1 MRYIALVL
9 LNLPVILLALVNILT
24 QYKMRKISRA
34 RFQHQIV
41 LWLAILFVLVGSFP
55 FYNYL
60 THKPI
65 LDSSGLSL
73 FDIVQTAALVF
84 LFYIVNHQRQ
94 QIERNDRIIR
104 DLHQEMSIK
113 LASYNDKK

>member
-1 MRYIALVL
+1 MRYIVLVL
-9 LNLPVILLALVNILT
+9 LNLPVIILALVNILT
-24 QYKMRKISRA
+24 QYKMHKVSKT
-34 RFQHQIV
+34 RFYHQII
-41 LWLAILFVLVGSFP
+41 LWLAIFTVLVCSFP

-60 THKPI
+60 TNKPI

-73 FDIVQTAALVF
+73 FDIVQTAAIVF
-84 LFYIVNHQRQ
+84 LFYVVNHQRQ

-113 LASYNDKK
+113 LSGKN